1 MGRFEGKVAV
11 VTGGNS
17 GIGLAA
23 ARAFGREGAAVVITG
38 RDEASLK
45 AAERD
50 IGGGAVALR
59 ADSSRIT
66 DLDAVMKAVRERFGK
81 IDALF
86 VNAGIGR
93 FVPFD
98 QVTEAFFDETVAV
111 NLKGVFF
118 TVHKALPLLGA
129 GSAVVLNASINA
141 HKGMPGTTVY
151 GATKAAV
158 VNLAKTLSADLA
170 ERGIRVNAISPGP
183 VETALLGRIGMSD
196 EELKRTREWIRSQV
210 PAGRFA
216 APEEIAEAV
225 VDGPFAETKELVAGY
240 TLIEVGSREE
250 ALTWTKRF
258 PNPAGEGKDGEIEV
272 RQLFE
277 LEDFGDSESIE
288 RFRAMGVGAK
298 K

>member
-1 MGRFEGKVAV
+1 VKRFEGKVAV

-23 ARAFGREGAAVVITG
+23 AKAFAREGARVAITG

-45 AAERD
+45 AAERELGD
-50 IGGGAVALR
+50 GALAVR
-59 ADSSRIT
+59 ADSSRMA
-66 DLDAVMKAVRERFGK
+66 DLDAVMGRIQERFKK

-86 VNAGIGR
+86 VNAGIGK

-118 TVHKALPLLGA
+118 TVHKALPLLGP

-158 VNLAKTLSADLA
+158 VNLAKTLSADLVD
-170 ERGIRVNAISPGP
+170 RGIRVNAISPGP
-183 VETALLGRIGMSD
+183 VESALLARTGMSE
-196 EELKRTREWIRSQV
+196 EELDKTKEWIRSQV
-210 PAGRFA
+210 PIKRFA
-216 APEEIAEAV
+216 KPEEIAEAV
-225 VDGPFAETKELVAGY
+225 
-240 TLIEVGSREE
+240 
-250 ALTWTKRF
+250 
-258 PNPAGEGKDGEIEV
+258 
-272 RQLFE
+272 LF
-277 LEDFGDSESIE
+277 LCSGASSFV
-288 RFRAMGVGAK
+288 VGAEIVIDGGMTF
-298 K
+298 